1 MDKQVDL
8 TDFDD
13 CMVVGADLDFLHNQ
27 KKEKTA
33 IQQQF
38 PGRILKK
45 PRWCQT
51 APDATLVNLELDT
64 EDKICTNHQNWTCGD
79 WTYIVWSD
87 ECQEKYYIII
97 QQRMT
102 HAGLELYF
110 FFFSNV
116 I

>member
-38 PGRILKK
+38 PGPILKK
-45 PRWCQT
+45 PR
-51 APDATLVNLELDT
+51 
-64 EDKICTNHQNWTCGD
+64 
-79 WTYIVWSD
+79 
-87 ECQEKYYIII
+87 
-97 QQRMT
+97 
-102 HAGLELYF
+102 
-110 FFFSNV
+110 
-116 I
+116 